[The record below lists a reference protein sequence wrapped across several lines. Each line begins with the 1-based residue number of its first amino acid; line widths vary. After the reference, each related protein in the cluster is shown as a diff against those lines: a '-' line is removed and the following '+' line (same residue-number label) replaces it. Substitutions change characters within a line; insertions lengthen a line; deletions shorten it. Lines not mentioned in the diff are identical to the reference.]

1 MPNMEQAEKRQ
12 RQDVKKR
19 ANNVSQV
26 TSMKTAKKKFL
37 EAANN
42 DADNAQDLYVK
53 AVKAIDKASSKG
65 LIHENKAARDK
76 SRLSKKVAK

>member
-19 ANNVSQV
+19 ATNVSQR
-26 TSMKTAKKKFL
+26 TSMKSAKKKFL
-37 EAANN
+37 EAADNN
-42 DADNAQDLYVK
+42 ADNANELYVD
-53 AVKAIDKASSKG
+53 AVKAIDKASAKG

-76 SRLSKKVAK
+76 SRLSKKIAK

>member
-1 MPNMEQAEKRQ
+1 MPNMDQAIKRQ

-19 ANNVSQV
+19 ATNQSQV
-26 TSMKTAKKKFL
+26 TSMRSAKKKFL
-37 EAANN
+37 TAVDT
-42 DADNAQDLYVK
+42 DADNAKDLYED

-76 SRLSKKVAK
+76 SRLSKKLAK

>member
-12 RQDVKKR
+12 RQDVKKK
-19 ANNVSQV
+19 ATNVSQA

-76 SRLSKKVAK
+76 SRLSKKIAK

>member
-19 ANNVSQV
+19 ATNVSQR
-26 TSMKTAKKKFL
+26 TSMKSAKKKFL
-37 EAANN
+37 EAADNN
-42 DADNAQDLYVK
+42 ADNANELYVD
-53 AVKAIDKASSKG
+53 AVKAIDKAAAKG

-76 SRLSKKVAK
+76 SRLSKKIAK

>member
-12 RQDVKKR
+12 RQDVKKK
-19 ANNVSQV
+19 ANNVSQA

-37 EAANN
+37 EAANS

>member
-1 MPNMEQAEKRQ
+1 MPNMIQAEKRQ

-19 ANNVSQV
+19 ATNQSQA
-26 TSMKTAKKKFL
+26 TSMRTAKKKFL
-37 EAANN
+37 EAAST

-53 AVKAIDKASSKG
+53 AVKAIDKASAKG

-76 SRLSKKVAK
+76 SRLSKKIAK